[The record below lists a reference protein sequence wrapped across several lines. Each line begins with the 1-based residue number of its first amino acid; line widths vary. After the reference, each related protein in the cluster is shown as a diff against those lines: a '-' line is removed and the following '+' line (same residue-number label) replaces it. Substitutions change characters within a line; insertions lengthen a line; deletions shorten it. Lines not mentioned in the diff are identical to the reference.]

1 MKNEKIFVK
10 IVLGIIAGIILNIG
24 PMYLFQYKMAL
35 PLFMDTLGS
44 ISVAFIFGG
53 IPAIICATISQ
64 TIMFFVEHYTNVIIV
79 LYVTTVYAAIGVVC
93 LFRKSLKEAESVLD
107 VIFIIVFISIL
118 MSIVV
123 SITGGI
129 VNAICIYVQDITG
142 FAVQD
147 NAATSYF
154 QIDLLKMGLRSTP
167 TYILS
172 RIPSNLIERP
182 IITVISFGLS
192 VLYQKLSKLSK
203 KSKQ

>member
-1 MKNEKIFVK
+1 MKTEKIFLK
-10 IVLGIIAGIILNIG
+10 ITIGIIAGVLFNIL
-24 PMYLFQYKMAL
+24 PMYLVQYKMEL

-44 ISVAFIFGG
+44 ITVAFIFGG

-64 TIMFFVEHYTNVIIV
+64 IIMFFVEHYASAIIL

-93 LFRKSLKEAESVLD
+93 LFRKSLQETDSVLNT
-107 VIFIIVFISIL
+107 IFIIFFISIL
-118 MSIVV
+118 MALCV
-123 SITGGI
+123 SISGGI

-142 FAVQD
+142 YAIQD

-154 QIDLLKMGLRSTP
+154 QVDLLKMGLSSIP

-182 IITVISFGLS
+182 VITVISFGLS
-192 VLYQKLSKLSK
+192 VLYQKVQ
-203 KSKQ
+203 KSE